1 MAVRREATTAFGLG
15 ADSANIIVAQDDRF
29 SLFRSVFQD
38 GNRGLKAVADDC
50 QNEVH
55 NCLVSAVRDARLAV
69 TSVGCQP
76 ERIRVLL
83 RSCLYGLYGQCWCTR
98 GLCSSVVPIGVSW
111 CGILEQAVVLIPVFS
126 DVSQADCVCKEWV
139 VFAHSASTRCLHLLM
154 WYRFMSGPSA
164 CVWCSWCRVQGCTQ
178 RR

>member
-1 MAVRREATTAFGLG
+1 MSLLG
-15 ADSANIIVAQDDRF
+15 SPPRGYHCRADSANIIVVQDDRF

-83 RSCLYGLYGQCWCTR
+83 RSCLYGLYRPMLVHAGTLLLSGADWCELAR
-98 GLCSSVVPIGVSW
+98 NP
-111 CGILEQAVVLIPVFS
+111 
-126 DVSQADCVCKEWV
+126 
-139 VFAHSASTRCLHLLM
+139 
-154 WYRFMSGPSA
+154 
-164 CVWCSWCRVQGCTQ
+164 
-178 RR
+178 